1 MNDDQI
7 VELYLKRS
15 ENAIAE
21 TAKKYGTRVREIAYR
36 ILNDRETAE
45 ECEYDAY
52 YKTWNLIPPHE
63 PRNYL
68 FAFVGKI
75 VRHLALDICRKN
87 QRQKR
92 YALYCELTE
101 EMQECIPA
109 REDTESEVEARILSS
124 LIDSFLEQCSEE
136 RRSVFVRRYWYF
148 DSVAQIAENFG
159 FTESKVKAML
169 FRMRTDLKKLLEKG
183 GYEI

>member
-1 MNDDQI
+1 MDDDQI
-7 VELYLKRS
+7 VELYLNRH

-21 TAKKYGTRVREIAYR
+21 TAKKYGAKLRDIAYR

-87 QRQKR
+87 NRKKR
-92 YALYCELTE
+92 YALYCELTQ
-101 EMQECIPA
+101 EMEECIPA
-109 REDTESEVEARILSS
+109 KNDTEAEIEARFLSS
-124 LIDSFLEQCSEE
+124 LIDSFLEHCPEE
-136 RRSVFVRRYWYF
+136 RRNVFVKRYWYF
-148 DSVAQIAENFG
+148 EPVAQIAETYG
-159 FTESKVKAML
+159 FTESKVKTML
-169 FRMRTDLKKLLEKG
+169 SRMRADLKKQLEEG
-183 GYEI
+183 GYQI